1 MPADLINSNLAAK
14 AFFSAQSR
22 IWSTRYESRTY
33 RQRRDLIKELV
44 QKHLV
49 SLNVEGRAFEV
60 LDFGCGSGVL
70 SKDVAELGARVTAV
84 DNSEAM
90 IDAAHLQLSSMH
102 ERVRLE
108 WISNDCGAGAY
119 EDHLYDIVLC
129 ISVLEFVSDL
139 QAVLSRLCSCV
150 TKGGILILSVPNRLS
165 WLRRF
170 EKFVYMHPP
179 LLRCFSQLKYLAHP
193 DCYLTI
199 QRHQLTLQELSHMVQ
214 KDRMRKEEHRF
225 CVAPRLLGRLECIE
239 KVGMTLVAVFR
250 K

>member
-1 MPADLINSNLAAK
+1 MSADLINSNLETK

-33 RQRRDLIKELV
+33 RQRRELIKEIV
-44 QKHLV
+44 QKHLG
-49 SLNVEGRAFEV
+49 SLKVEGRAVEV

-70 SKDVAELGARVTAV
+70 SRDVAELGARVTAV

-90 IDAAHLQLSSMH
+90 IDAAHLHLRSMH

-108 WISNDCGAGAY
+108 WISNDFGAGAY

-150 TKGGILILSVPNRLS
+150 TQGGVLIVSLPNRLS

-170 EKFVYMHPP
+170 EKFVYMHPA
-179 LLRCFSQLKYLAHP
+179 LVRRFSQLKYLADP
-193 DCYLTI
+193 ECYLSI
-199 QRHQLTLQELSHMVQ
+199 QRHQLTLRELTHIVQ
-214 KDRMRKEEHRF
+214 SNRMRKEGHRF
-225 CVAPRLLGRLECIE
+225 CVAPRLLCRLERIE
-239 KVGMTLVAVFR
+239 KVGMMLVAVFR